1 MFHFF
6 FCCFVAI
13 VTSHS
18 DEPIFWALFYLL
30 DNIFIRFG
38 SKLYRQI
45 VGIPM
50 STNCA
55 EIRYST
61 FCKLYYTHI

>member
-1 MFHFF
+1 MFQFVC
-6 FCCFVAI
+6 CCFVAI

-18 DEPIFWALFYLL
+18 DEPIFWALHYLL

-38 SKLYRQI
+38 SKLSRQI

-55 EIRYST
+55 EMRYST
-61 FCKLYYTHI
+61 FCELYYTHI